1 MTRIPYED
9 NLESQYNLVFNRLE
23 SFIKD
28 KNLEDVQK

>member
-9 NLESQYNLVFNRLE
+9 NLEPQYNLVFNRLE